1 MTGEC
6 DAPAAQQGQNDRYDP
21 INRGSSAHLEAQRA
35 ESLRDAHFQRIQQDS
50 RRENFQF
57 LHSASDARGTTR
69 PFKEG
74 RSKQGESRIWCGQA
88 RPTLECW
95 EGAASGGKLGN
106 CQVTHSSRGTGIPSV
121 VSIISRPSLCV
132 TRGGDTTTRFVKRT
146 RPGC

>member
-21 INRGSSAHLEAQRA
+21 INRRSSAHLEAQRA

-74 RSKQGESRIWCGQA
+74 RFKQGESRIWCGQA

-95 EGAASGGKLGN
+95 EGAASGGKWATAKSP
-106 CQVTHSSRGTGIPSV
+106 THREAQEFPVLCLLSPGLLSVSRAGEIQPHGLSSARA
-121 VSIISRPSLCV
+121 
-132 TRGGDTTTRFVKRT
+132 
-146 RPGC
+146 